1 MKPGF
6 TITPLLAYVFAG
18 VAISVGYFAV
28 SGPPGL
34 QHAIYQATGIYGVA
48 GILYGIHRHRPKGLA
63 WPMIALGLSL
73 WVLGDLYWNAYAWVT
88 GGEAPFPS
96 PADALY
102 LLAYLPL
109 LTGILMIVRGGR
121 PRRSDLLDAA
131 IVGLAVSLVVWFVA
145 IHPAVNAGH
154 SSTGVGLV
162 AVTYPTMDYLLVL
175 AMAQL
180 LFSAELKNRAL
191 VWMIAA
197 FSTVLVTDVV
207 YAWLRAHSDFSAGS
221 WVNLGYFLFY
231 VFLGASALTPSM
243 RAISAMPADRLGRL
257 GPARLFLLACSMLA
271 TPAALVFEAVRR
283 DPTDLLVLSVSG
295 ALIAMLVL
303 LRLALLFHERDAA
316 DAERRRAELALQ
328 RLAYRDGLTNLA
340 NRAALFQALENALA
354 EAAGRERAVAV
365 LFVDLNG
372 FKAIND
378 RYGHAIGDVVLKEI
392 ADRLAQ
398 SVRSADVV
406 GRYGGDEFVILL
418 RHMTPES
425 SAQVVAATAERVA
438 DLVAQPLTSAPEGHR
453 LSASVGTAV
462 CPADG
467 TTADDLIRR
476 ADEAMYAEKHRRS
489 AA

>member
-1 MKPGF
+1 MRFGF
-6 TITPLLAYVFAG
+6 SKPLLAYVLIG
-18 VAISVGYFAV
+18 VAISIGYFAV
-28 SGPPGL
+28 SGPPGV
-34 QHAIYQATGIYGVA
+34 QHLVYQATGVYGVA
-48 GILYGIHRHRPKGLA
+48 GILYGIRRHRPQGLA

-88 GGEAPFPS
+88 GSEAPFPS

-109 LTGILMIVRGGR
+109 LAGILVVVRGGR
-121 PRRSDLLDAA
+121 PRRADLLDAA
-131 IVGLAVSLVVWFVA
+131 IVGLAASLVVWFVA

-154 SSTGVGLV
+154 SSTGVGLI

-180 LFSAELKNRAL
+180 LFSAELKNRSL
-191 VWMIAA
+191 IWMVAA

-207 YAWLRAHSDFSAGS
+207 YAWLRAHSDFTAGS

-243 RAISAMPADRLGRL
+243 RSIAVMPSDRPGRL
-257 GPARLFLLACSMLA
+257 GPGRMILLAASMLA
-271 TPAALVFEAVRR
+271 TPAALVFESVRR
-283 DPTDLLVLSVSG
+283 DPTDLLVLSISG
-295 ALIAMLVL
+295 ALIALLVL

-316 DAERRRAELALQ
+316 DIDRRRAEQALQ
-328 RLAYRDGLTNLA
+328 RLAYRDGLTDLA

-354 EAAGRERAVAV
+354 EATPRQRTVAV
-365 LFVDLNG
+365 LFIDLDG
-372 FKAIND
+372 FKAVND
-378 RYGHAIGDVVLKEI
+378 QHGHAIGDLVLREI
-392 ADRLAQ
+392 GDRLNQ
-398 SVRSADVV
+398 SVRSADLVA
-406 GRYGGDEFVILL
+406 RYGGDEFIILL

-425 SAQVVAATAERVA
+425 SAQVVAATAERITR
-438 DLVAQPLTSAPEGHR
+438 LVAEPLTTAPVSR
-453 LSASVGTAV
+453 TLSASIGTAV
-462 CPADG
+462 CPVDG

-476 ADEAMYAEKHRRS
+476 ADEQMYAEKYRRS